1 MLMTNQIE
9 SPDSK
14 PRKDGRPSPDTRGV
28 ADGGRAQT
36 VDNRTPDGKPRDERP
51 IADVDKN
58 VDNGKS

>member
-1 MLMTNQIE
+1 MTNQIE
-9 SPDSK
+9 SPDGK

-28 ADGGRAQT
+28 ADGGQGQT
-36 VDNRTPDGKPRDERP
+36 ADNRTPDGKPRGERP